1 MDVDD
6 DDQCMHVHSVHS
18 KSDASKTFQIQITT
32 MVVRD
37 RLKEL
42 QDKSKHYKDGDFDEV
57 EMKPLNP
64 KSKSNMNEFLQ
75 AAEEIALGLSEIE
88 KNVEEIRILQKR
100 ILTEPS
106 KTEIEKHQAKHGD
119 LSDINKSLGGKV
131 QRLIKNEIEANNKLE
146 EKAGLNSN
154 QLAELRLR

>member
-1 MDVDD
+1 
-6 DDQCMHVHSVHS
+6 
-18 KSDASKTFQIQITT
+18 

-106 KTEIEKHQAKHGD
+106 KTEIEKHPAKHGD

-131 QRLIKNEIEANNKLE
+131 QRLIKNEIEANSKLE